1 MMKTTA
7 EYNEKYNNTDHEVM
21 KAGEGSPTKLKSISS
36 NSASKP
42 LSNGSTRPPQN
53 LKETSKG
60 QRKKVNSYL
69 NQLNSLP
76 KLSKI
81 EYKFNAIS
89 VFSGGGG
96 LDLGAAWASFHVKFA
111 SDVEQTHCD
120 TIEYNFSDCSTLCTE
135 VERLTK
141 NKIVKKIGDEKIHL
155 LIGGPPC
162 QAFSILGKRQSVNDP
177 RGMLI
182 YDYARLVDE
191 LKPEAF
197 IFENVPGLLTVNG
210 GKDWEDFLLHL
221 ESGETKYKLFVKPLN
236 AADYGIPQIRQRIFI
251 VGFKNQKAE
260 FNFPVPTH
268 QKEIKEI
275 SDEFSDKSKC
285 NDKFWRPARLALE
298 NLKGKRNHRIRIH
311 GERVRERY
319 KKVAPG
325 GKDKIDHTARIHPD
339 KPAGTVL
346 VGSKSGGGRPH
357 IHPKLPRHITVREAA
372 RLQSFPDW
380 YFFQGTDTWQYRA
393 VGNAVPPL
401 LGRAIC
407 LEIASTLEKL
417 SEVPDK

>member
-1 MMKTTA
+1 MKTTA
-7 EYNEKYNNTDHEVM
+7 DSGENYNEISYTARQAIDARPQELNND
-21 KAGEGSPTKLKSISS
+21 SS
-36 NSASKP
+36 NIASES
-42 LSNGSTRPPQN
+42 LSKSFARQPKN
-53 LKETSKG
+53 LTEKTGK
-60 QRKKVNSYL
+60 QQKKSNLYL
-69 NQLNSLP
+69 EKLNSLP

-81 EYKFNAIS
+81 KYKFNAVS

-96 LDLGAAWASFHVKFA
+96 LDLGAAWADFHVKFS
-111 SDVEQTHCD
+111 SDVESTHCE

-135 VERLTK
+135 VEDLTK
-141 NKIVKKIGDEKIHL
+141 DKIVKKIGSVKIDL

-162 QAFSILGKRQSVNDP
+162 QAFSILGKRQSINDP

-182 YDYARLVDE
+182 YDYARLVNE

-197 IFENVPGLLTVNG
+197 IFENVPGLLTVNNG
-210 GKDWEDFLLHL
+210 DDWKDFLNHL
-221 ESGETKYKLFVKPLN
+221 EFGETKYKLFVKSLN
-236 AADYGIPQIRQRIFI
+236 AADFGIPQIRQRIFI
-251 VGFKNQKAE
+251 VGFKDKKAE
-260 FNFPVPTH
+260 FDFPVPTH
-268 QKEIKEI
+268 QKEKQ
-275 SDEFSDKSKC
+275 SDSADSSEGDD
-285 NDKFWRPARLALE
+285 NFWLPARLALE

-311 GERVRERY
+311 GERVKERY
-319 KKVAPG
+319 KKVIPG
-325 GKDKIDHTARIHPD
+325 EKDKVDHTARIHPD

-380 YFFQGTDTWQYRA
+380 YFFTGTDTWQYRA

-407 LEIASTLEKL
+407 LEIAKTLERLAQKTG
-417 SEVPDK
+417 K